1 MSAITTKFVTDHK
14 LTNEMSL
21 EELSQYAPEILE
33 LLTTGVPKVDKEKR
47 RQARDRL
54 QKGYKF
60 SKEQAYALIPHE
72 RVGRSKNQVIPKEG
86 GSEAG
91 KVNICSNKSAC
102 QVSDIIPEGETIG
115 ETAQRIMRDNLGVRD
130 VIAIANAIAETAS
143 NPVAGTSSL
152 SRLRSELRKL
162 NAPKTIID
170 ATFNP
175 VMTCLSNKIQKE
187 RRDQRES
194 EGIDY
199 LDHFSLESVKER
211 LDLYDISNIPDK
223 QALADV
229 MIMLCIRPAEIKNLR
244 ISNGGVTGYSKNWE
258 QQDIPRVFRSLEK
271 NKKRAKQLLIWIQNA
286 ISSGQLRDPGKRGST
301 YLSSFLKKDEFIP
314 KPDKPLLP
322 SYLRK
327 LGAVFA
333 VVSHGAKN
341 LSEAMTIASQALRHS
356 PDNHTS
362 PAQNYTIVN
371 FRKRGQPYDQATA
384 FELFDES

>member
-1 MSAITTKFVTDHK
+1 MRELGEVSQVTLK
-14 LTNEMSL
+14 
-21 EELSQYAPEILE
+21 
-33 LLTTGVPKVDKEKR
+33 KE
-47 RQARDRL
+47 RD
-54 QKGYKF
+54 
-60 SKEQAYALIPHE
+60 
-72 RVGRSKNQVIPKEG
+72 
-86 GSEAG
+86 EA
-91 KVNICSNKSAC
+91 KVNICSTKSAC
-102 QVSDIIPEGETIG
+102 KVSNIISEKETIR
-115 ETAQRIMRDNLGVRD
+115 ETAQHIMRDNLSVRD
-130 VIAIANAIAETAS
+130 VIAIANAIVEIAF

-175 VMTCLSNKIQKE
+175 DMTCLSNKIQKE

-199 LDHFSLESVKER
+199 PDHFSLESVKER

-244 ISNGGVTGYSKNWE
+244 ISNGGVTGYSKNWG

-271 NKKRAKQLLIWIQNA
+271 NEKRAKQLLIWIQNA

-333 VVSHGAKN
+333 VVSNGAKN
-341 LSEAMTIASQALRHS
+341 LSDTMTITSQALRHS

-371 FRKRGQPYDQATA
+371 FRKREQPYDQATA